1 MVIRTFVVI
10 TFGLFSTACFSK
22 DSTSYYFVYL
32 KDKKGTEYSL
42 DNPFAFLSPAA
53 IQRRFLTAASKEVPD
68 TLEFSDLPVS
78 TKYMVELANIGGIK
92 IMHASKW
99 LNAVEISTEPGQD
112 ISKVKALPFVNK
124 VEFLG
129 TIRNW
134 DMPEIDSIK
143 PQYYDKATALQNKK
157 NDTSFRQYRVDD
169 YGKSYRQNS
178 LLNTDYLQ
186 AFNMGRNMHIAV
198 LDAGF
203 RNAYRVNGMEDLLMP
218 DVIIRDFVDYDNSV
232 WENDEHGAKVL
243 SFMKTFDPGN
253 YIGSAPMAR
262 YTLLRTEIG
271 NREYPVE
278 EVNWLFA
285 AEFADSLGVDLIVS
299 SLGYHTFDDPS
310 LSHTHSQLDGKT
322 SIVAQA
328 ANMAH
333 RKGIMV
339 ITSAGNEGLQ
349 KWHKIGTP
357 ADAIGVMSV
366 GACDENGF
374 HVGFSSCGP
383 SADNRVKPDFTSM
396 GFRAMVASPLGIY
409 GGNGTSYSTPILSGA
424 VACLMQACPGKT
436 FEEIKTAIQMSSS
449 HYFYPDSAYGYGIPD
464 FRLALNMLGKFK
476 PSDTATDIFYE
487 RTDPTY
493 FQNLGIHFWSKKE
506 QTVKVTITGI
516 QKKKNRKISTKTF
529 NMKAGSWLHEG
540 MLMQIYQEESKKHK
554 KRLQSV
560 TLTIETASGT
570 YQKTISLMYF

>member
-1 MVIRTFVVI
+1 MVNRTFVLFM
-10 TFGLFSTACFSK
+10 FGLFSTACFSK
-22 DSTSYYFVYL
+22 DSTSYYFIYL

-42 DNPFAFLSPAA
+42 SDPFTFLSPAA
-53 IQRRFLTAASKEVPD
+53 IQRRFLTAASNEVPD

-78 TKYMVELANIGGIK
+78 KKYLSELANVSGIRVIK
-92 IMHASKW
+92 ASKW
-99 LNAVEISTEPGQD
+99 LNAVQISTEPGQG
-112 ISKVKALPFVNK
+112 IEGVKALSFVQK

-134 DMPEIDSIK
+134 DKPGIDSIK
-143 PQYYDKATALQNKK
+143 PSYYDKANVLQNKK
-157 NDTSFRQYRVDD
+157 NDTSLRLYRVDE
-169 YGKSYRQNS
+169 YGKSYRQNN
-178 LLNTDYLQ
+178 LLNADYLQ
-186 AFNMGRNMHIAV
+186 SFNMGRNMHIAV

-203 RNAYRVNGMEDLLMP
+203 HNAYKVNGMEDLLMP

-243 SFMKTFDPGN
+243 SFMKTYDPGN
-253 YIGSAPMAR
+253 YIGTAPMAK

-310 LSHTHSQLDGKT
+310 LSHTHGQLDGKT
-322 SIVAQA
+322 SIIAQA

-339 ITSAGNEGLQ
+339 ITSAGNEGQQ

-357 ADAIGVMSV
+357 ADATGVMSV
-366 GACDENGF
+366 GACDESGF

-396 GFRAMVASPLGIY
+396 GFRAMVSAPLGVY
-409 GGNGTSYSTPILSGA
+409 AGNGTSYSTPILGGS
-424 VACLMQACPGKT
+424 VACLMQACPDKT
-436 FEEIKTAIQMSSS
+436 FEEIRTALQMSST

-476 PSDTATDIFYE
+476 ASDTATDIFYE
-487 RTDPTY
+487 RTEPTY
-493 FQNLGIHFWSKKE
+493 FQNMGIHFWSKKA
-506 QTVKVTITGI
+506 QTVKVTISGI
-516 QKKKNRKISTKTF
+516 SKKKVRKISSRSF
-529 NMKAGSWLHEG
+529 NLKAGGWLHDG
-540 MLMQIYQEESKKHK
+540 MLMQIYQEEST
-554 KRLQSV
+554 KRKNRLKSV

-570 YQKTISLMYF
+570 YQKSITLIYF